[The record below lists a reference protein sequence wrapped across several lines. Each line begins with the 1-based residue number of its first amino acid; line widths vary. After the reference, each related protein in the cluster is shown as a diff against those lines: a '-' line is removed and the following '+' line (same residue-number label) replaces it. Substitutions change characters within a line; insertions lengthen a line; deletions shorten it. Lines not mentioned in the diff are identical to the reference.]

1 MNNNFKL
8 VYSEA
13 LNTWVAVAEHVSARG
28 KKSAVRLVTAA
39 ALLAGG
45 AVGTGW
51 ALAAPPLITSPA
63 VNQLPTGGQ
72 VAAGTVNIS
81 QTQTAAAASM
91 LVQQSSNRAIVNWQS
106 FNVGANAKVNI
117 TQPSSSSVLLNRVLD
132 SNPSQIFGQVNANGQ
147 VFLTNPNGVY
157 FAPGSSVDVGS
168 FTASTNSITDSDF
181 LAGKYNFNR
190 NGATGSILN
199 EGTLSAGLA
208 GYIALLAPEVR
219 NQGVVLAQVGGTVV
233 MASGESYQ
241 LQFNSNNRLT
251 NVLATPSTINTLI
264 ENGNA
269 VQAPGGLII
278 LSAQAA
284 SSLLGGVV
292 KNSGSISATGLENDG
307 GTIRLSASNKIELT
321 STSRISS
328 DAAPNSAGN
337 GGRIDIIADLN
348 NATSTAQVEGTIL
361 AKGGELGGDG
371 GLIETSA
378 AKLKIADSVRVSTL
392 AARGQAGE
400 WLLDPTDF
408 NISATGG
415 DITGAALTTNLA
427 SGNVT
432 ITSTSGASGTA
443 GNINVLD
450 AVSWSSNTLTLNSGY
465 NINVGSTSATGSLT
479 VTGSGSLNL
488 NPSASTVTG
497 WTSGGAV
504 LMGMAASPTS
514 GLTGG
519 YLSAG
524 SFGAGA
530 ATGFNGQINVS
541 TSGTVKIS
549 NTTYS
554 VINSEA
560 DFVGIASGGNYVV
573 GSQLGFSTVYT
584 AAVVASFGGKL
595 NGFGHVI
602 SGLDI
607 NNASASGYIGLFA
620 SSNGHV
626 SNLGLSGS
634 IVGPSWVG
642 AIAGY
647 TNGLVISRSYS
658 TVAVTGAGG
667 VGGLVGLAQPV
678 TISESYSTGDV
689 TGNTSNGGSMGG
701 LVGFLYGGTITSSY
715 ATGAIRGVSGSG
727 GLVGSMQ
734 NNSHITNSFAT
745 GDVIATQS
753 NKDSFG
759 GLVGYVP
766 NGDNKTIT
774 KSYATG
780 AVRNNTGVTGTTY
793 KGGLIG
799 NLGTGTNVNIADN
812 YWNATANP
820 SFNVSTGGTGIG
832 AVNSGISA
840 LTTSQM
846 KSASSFSSAF
856 GNTTGSFTAASGWGF
871 QSGVNGGF
879 PVLCAISYCTSYDSS
894 LVALTYNGASNGLW
908 SLASN
913 WLISGTSTA
922 SSFAPTSAYSSAVS
936 GVNVNSGA
944 IVNYDTASVGS
955 LSIPIANAGTIHFT
969 DDSNVSITS
978 VISGTGALTKAGTGT
993 LTLSGT
999 NTYSGGT
1006 TISAGTLQ
1014 IGAGGTSGRITG
1026 NVSNS
1031 GVLDFNL
1038 SSDITFSGLISGS
1051 GSVKHSGTGTTTLS
1065 RSNTYSGGTTI
1076 TAGTVARGADT
1087 PFGTG
1092 TITVNGGAVDVR
1104 GAGISNNFILGAGG
1118 SRGALTSS
1126 TVGEV
1131 YLTGNVSLTANSS
1144 IGGDVASNVVFFGP
1158 FTSNGYGLVL
1168 LDRITKLF
1176 WNANNTLTTIATGA
1190 NAGGI
1195 GISNNQAM
1203 TIGQVVLGGTTY
1215 SGISSTSSVS
1225 VYTRTGDLTVSQN
1238 VATTSTS
1245 NNGNAP
1251 ALDLRAGTL
1260 TTAGNVTGGDLV
1272 LSGNPTFSIGANALA
1287 VFYTGS
1293 SNTAA
1298 ATALINN
1305 LSTNTSFNKV
1315 YNIDSNTNIYN
1326 SGYWAAFR
1334 GSQPVTI
1341 YLLPVSGQ
1349 SGTYGTSPTSL
1360 NYCYSSSASSC
1371 VNVSYSG
1378 IPSTPQSFL
1387 LSSGALS
1394 STVNVSSGVS
1404 GTLALT
1410 GSPSIASSGLVA
1422 TTNAGTYG
1430 LTLTPSL
1437 TLAGYTFS
1445 AGNSVNYTVNR
1456 KPVAVTNASRSTTYN
1471 GISNYTSLATGTTY
1485 SVGTMVG
1492 SDAVASVTQTP
1503 TGFSGNA
1510 SGVAQAGAY
1519 TVTPSA
1525 AVLSTGN
1532 ASNYNFSYVPST
1544 HTVNKVA
1551 LNIAIHKTYNG
1562 TSSFSSDNTY
1572 TLSGM
1577 VSSQSAPTISSGSAT
1592 TNSANANSY
1601 NSFATNSLV
1610 LSNSNYTLTG
1620 GTVTATIAPKSVSIS
1635 NTSRSTT
1642 YDGVTNYSTL
1652 ASGASYTVGAMVGSD
1667 TVASVT
1673 QTPSGL
1679 SESASG
1685 TAQAGSFTVTPSAAV
1700 MGTGTASNYS
1710 FSYVASTHTVDKA
1723 NLSVSATPSL
1733 TGNVYNGSAF
1743 TGTYTTTA
1751 VNGETF
1757 TVTGQATGTNAGT
1770 YTSALNVSGAALANY
1785 NTPVITNANLVIS
1798 PKPVTVTNTDRST
1811 TYDGVSTYASLAS
1824 GTSFTTSTM
1833 VGNDAVGL
1841 LTQTPST
1848 NGAANTGTFTVTPS
1862 AAALSTGMASN
1873 YDFTYV
1879 PSTHTVNKAALTLT
1893 ASTNTKNFDGKTDA
1907 QAIPTVSGLKG
1918 SDTVSNLSEAYSDV
1932 NPGTGKTLTVQA
1944 GYQISDGN
1952 QGRNYTVTLVPDQ
1965 TGEIRALVAAVIPPE
1980 APSASTNSYVQ
1991 PTLTLFEASTSAAPN
2006 SSASSANSIA
2016 SSNVSVGSSSG
2027 VVVNTIS
2034 SPTTQVNGLVAVL
2047 VPSGTATA
2055 GTGLVIALPEQV
2067 LTSNAAISSVQVTL
2081 PNNEPLPSWIRY
2093 NAANQTLVTTAV
2105 PTGAFPLSVVV
2116 TVGGQSTIIQISES
2130 KTNP

>member
-1 MNNNFKL
+1 MNNSYKL

-51 ALAAPPLITSPA
+51 ALAAPPLITPPA
-63 VNQLPTGGQ
+63 VNQLPTGSK

-81 QTQTAAAASM
+81 QTQTATAASM
-91 LVQQSSNRAIVNWQS
+91 AVQQSSNRAIVNWQS

-132 SNPSQIFGQVNANGQ
+132 SNPSQIFGQLNANGQ

-168 FTASTNSITDSDF
+168 FTASTHSITDSDF

-199 EGTLSAGLA
+199 EGNINAGLG

-219 NQGVVLAQVGGTVV
+219 NQGVVVAQAGGTVA
-233 MASGESYQ
+233 MAAGESYQ
-241 LQFNSNNRLT
+241 LQFNSNNQLT
-251 NVLATPSTINTLI
+251 NVLVEPSTLNTLI

-292 KNSGSISATGLENDG
+292 KNSGSISATGLTNEG
-307 GTIRLSASNKIELT
+307 GTIRLSASNKIELA
-321 STSRISS
+321 STSSISA

-348 NATSTAQVEGTIL
+348 NATGTTQVDGSIS
-361 AKGGELGGDG
+361 AKGGEQGGNG
-371 GLIETSA
+371 GFIETSA
-378 AKLKIADSVRVSTL
+378 SHLKIANAARVSTL
-392 AARGQAGE
+392 APQGQAGN
-400 WLLDPTDF
+400 WLLDPNDF
-408 NISATGG
+408 EVSSTGNISGSTLS
-415 DITGAALTTNLA
+415 TLLA

-432 ITSTSGASGTA
+432 LQAGTGTDTSSAKFGNVSTTGTK
-443 GNINVLD
+443 GDINIYD
-450 AVSWSSNTLTLNSGY
+450 AVSWNANSLTLNAGY
-465 NINVGSTSATGSLT
+465 NINVGSSSATGSLN

-488 NPSASTVTG
+488 NPSSSSVTG
-497 WTSGGAV
+497 YTTGGAV
-504 LMGMAASPTS
+504 LMGMASSPTS

-560 DFVGIASGGNYVV
+560 GFVGIASGGNYVM
-573 GSQLGFSTVYT
+573 GSQLGFNTVYT

-602 SGLDI
+602 SGLNI

-678 TISESYSTGDV
+678 TISESYSTA
-689 TGNTSNGGSMGG
+689 SNGGSMGG

-715 ATGAIRGVSGSG
+715 ATGAIRGVSGTG

-793 KGGLIG
+793 RGGLIG

-812 YWNATANP
+812 YWNTTANP

-832 AVNSGISA
+832 TVNSGISA

-856 GNTTGSFTAASGWGF
+856 GNTSGSFTAASGWGY

-879 PVLCAISYCTSYDSS
+879 PVLCAFTLCTSYDSS

-908 SLASN
+908 SIASN
-913 WLISGTSTA
+913 WLVSGTSTVA
-922 SSFAPTSAYSSAVS
+922 SFAPTSTYGSAVS
-936 GVNVNSGA
+936 SVTVRSGGVVD
-944 IVNYDTASVGS
+944 YDTANVGN
-955 LSIPIANAGTIHFT
+955 LGIPIANAGTINFT
-969 DDSNVSITS
+969 GNSNVSITS
-978 VISGTGALTKAGTGT
+978 VISGTGALTKTGTGT
-993 LTLSGT
+993 LTLSGI

-1014 IGAGGTSGRITG
+1014 IGAGSTSGSITG
-1026 NVSNS
+1026 NVINN
-1031 GVLDFNL
+1031 GVLDFNRSNDL
-1038 SSDITFSGLISGS
+1038 TFSGLISGT
-1051 GSVKHSGTGTTTLS
+1051 GSVSHSGAGTTTLTN
-1065 RSNTYSGGTTI
+1065 SNTYSGGTTI
-1076 TAGTVARGADT
+1076 YAGTIARGADNA
-1087 PFGTG
+1087 FGTG
-1092 TITVNGGAVDVR
+1092 TVTVDGGAADLR
-1104 GAGISNNFILGAGG
+1104 GAGVSNSFVLGAGG
-1118 SRGALTSS
+1118 PNGALTSS

-1176 WNANNTLTTIATGA
+1176 WNANNTLTTIATGP

-1394 STVNVSSGVS
+1394 SSVNVSSGVS

-1456 KPVAVTNASRSTTYN
+1456 KPVQVTNASRSTTYN

-1485 SVGTMVG
+1485 SVGAMVG

-1562 TSSFSSDNTY
+1562 TISFSSDNTY

-1577 VSSQSAPTISSGSAT
+1577 VNSQSAPTISSGSAT
-1592 TNSANANSY
+1592 TNSANANIY

-1620 GTVTATIAPKSVSIS
+1620 GTVTATISPKSVSIS
-1635 NTSRSTT
+1635 NTSRITT

-1652 ASGASYTVGAMVGSD
+1652 ASGASYTVGTMVGSD

-1679 SESASG
+1679 SESASA

-1710 FSYVASTHTVDKA
+1710 FSYVPSTHTVDKA
-1723 NLSVSATPSL
+1723 NLSVIATPSL

-1770 YTSALNVSGAALANY
+1770 YASSLNVSGSALANY
-1785 NTPVITNANLVIS
+1785 NTPVITDANLVIS
-1798 PKPVTVTNTDRST
+1798 PKPVTVTNTDRTT
-1811 TYDGVSTYASLAS
+1811 TYDGVTNYNSLAS
-1824 GTSFTTSTM
+1824 GTAFTVGAM
-1833 VGNDAVGL
+1833 VGSDAVATV
-1841 LTQTPST
+1841 TQTPSGFT
-1848 NGAANTGTFTVTPS
+1848 GSATGTAQAGTFTVTPS
-1862 AAALSTGMASN
+1862 AAVLGTGSASN
-1873 YDFTYV
+1873 YSFSFV
-1879 PSTHTVNKAALTLT
+1879 PSTHTVDKA
-1893 ASTNTKNFDGKTDA
+1893 
-1907 QAIPTVSGLKG
+1907 
-1918 SDTVSNLSEAYSDV
+1918 NLS
-1932 NPGTGKTLTVQA
+1932 
-1944 GYQISDGN
+1944 
-1952 QGRNYTVTLVPDQ
+1952 
-1965 TGEIRALVAAVIPPE
+1965 
-1980 APSASTNSYVQ
+1980 
-1991 PTLTLFEASTSAAPN
+1991 
-2006 SSASSANSIA
+2006 
-2016 SSNVSVGSSSG
+2016 
-2027 VVVNTIS
+2027 
-2034 SPTTQVNGLVAVL
+2034 
-2047 VPSGTATA
+2047 
-2055 GTGLVIALPEQV
+2055 VIATPS
-2067 LTSNAAISSVQVTL
+2067 LTGNV
-2081 PNNEPLPSWIRY
+2081 Y
-2093 NAANQTLVTTAV
+2093 NGSAFTGTYTTTAV
-2105 PTGAFPLSVVV
+2105 NGETFTVTGQATGINAGTYASALNVSGSALSNYNTPVITDANLV
-2116 TVGGQSTIIQISES
+2116 I
-2130 KTNP
+2130 